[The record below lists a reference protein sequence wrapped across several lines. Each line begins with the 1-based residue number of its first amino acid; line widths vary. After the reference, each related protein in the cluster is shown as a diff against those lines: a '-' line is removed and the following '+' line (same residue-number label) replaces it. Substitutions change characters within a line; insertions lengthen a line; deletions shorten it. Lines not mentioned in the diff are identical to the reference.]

1 MRVFIA
7 VEISNADI
15 LKKIQR
21 FQENLQIDVKPT
33 KINQI
38 HFTLQFL
45 GEIDEELCEKV
56 KDVLRTIAFSQF
68 DLSLK
73 GIGGF
78 PNLKNPRVIWIGV
91 DKKGAEKLI
100 ELAKEIEMKLTPL
113 GFEKDRKFKPH
124 LTVLRVKHK
133 VGDISLRMKE
143 YEAIEFGTQAVSKI
157 KLKRSVLSP
166 KGPEYSDLLVVNE
179 NEK

>member
-7 VEISNADI
+7 VEISDVDI

-21 FQENLQIDVKPT
+21 FQESLQINAKPT

-45 GEIDEELCEKV
+45 GEIDEEKCEKV
-56 KDVLRTIAFSQF
+56 KNMLRIITFSQF
-68 DLSLK
+68 NLSLK
-73 GIGGF
+73 EVGGF
-78 PNLKNPRVIWIGV
+78 PNLKNPRIIWIGI
-91 DKKGAEKLI
+91 DKKGAEKLVEI
-100 ELAKEIEMKLTPL
+100 TNEIEIKLTAL
-113 GFEKDRKFKPH
+113 GFEKNKKFKPH
-124 LTVLRVKHK
+124 LTIFRVKHK
-133 VGDISLRMKE
+133 IDDISLRMKE
-143 YEAIEFGTQAVSKI
+143 HETIEFGTQIITKI

-166 KGPEYSDLLVVNE
+166 KGPEYSDLLEING

>member
-1 MRVFIA
+1 MRTFVAIE
-7 VEISNADI
+7 VDDKSI
-15 LKKIQR
+15 LQKIR
-21 FQENLQIDVKPT
+21 SVQESTSFKASPIRID
-33 KINQI
+33 QI

-56 KDVLRTIAFSQF
+56 KDMLRTITFSQF

-73 GIGGF
+73 GVGGF
-78 PNLKNPRVIWIGV
+78 PNLKNPRVIWIGA

-133 VGDISLRMKE
+133 VGDISLQMKE
-143 YEAIEFGTQAVSKI
+143 YEAIEFGTLVISKI

>member
-1 MRVFIA
+1 MRTFVAIE
-7 VEISNADI
+7 VDDKDI
-15 LKKIQR
+15 LQKIR
-21 FQENLQIDVKPT
+21 SVQESTSFKASPIRID
-33 KINQI
+33 QI

-45 GEIDEELCEKV
+45 GEIDEEKCEKV
-56 KDVLRTIAFSQF
+56 KDMLRTITFSQF
-68 DLSLK
+68 NLSLK

-78 PNLKNPRVIWIGV
+78 PNLKNPRVIWIGA

-100 ELAKEIEMKLTPL
+100 EIAEEIELVLTPL
-113 GFEKDRKFKPH
+113 GFEKDKKFKPH

-133 VGDISLRMKE
+133 VGDISLQMKE
-143 YEAIEFGTQAVSKI
+143 YEAIEFGTQVISKI